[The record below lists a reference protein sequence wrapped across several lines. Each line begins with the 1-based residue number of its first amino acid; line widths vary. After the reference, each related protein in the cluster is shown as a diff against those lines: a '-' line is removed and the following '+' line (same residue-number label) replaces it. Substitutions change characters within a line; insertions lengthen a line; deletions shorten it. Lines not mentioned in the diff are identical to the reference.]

1 MVFHWTPVSAMS
13 VAASQPQ
20 PKSNVSTI
28 SPTRP
33 FSLLCAVKMIYLSSL
48 SDFNPHPS
56 RGMFTYLI
64 TDFYFHN
71 SYLEKQQSIFT
82 QTISKQSQPQLQLA
96 YAPTGDIG
104 THRYLQ
110 THTHADTFVLSALF
124 WQTCRCLGPT
134 GDIMVVGKMS
144 SHQMATVWCHHGSY
158 L

>member
-1 MVFHWTPVSAMS
+1 MSIAFKFVLGGCSHPQCGVIHNVDCESDLVVFHWTPVSAMS
-13 VAASQPQ
+13 VAASQPE

-33 FSLLCAVKMIYLSSL
+33 FGLLCAVKMIYLSSL

-82 QTISKQSQPQLQLA
+82 QTISKQSQPQLQLV
-96 YAPTGDIG
+96 YAPTGDIR

-110 THTHADTFVLSALF
+110 THTCRHICASALF
-124 WQTCRCLGPT
+124 
-134 GDIMVVGKMS
+134 
-144 SHQMATVWCHHGSY
+144 
-158 L
+158 